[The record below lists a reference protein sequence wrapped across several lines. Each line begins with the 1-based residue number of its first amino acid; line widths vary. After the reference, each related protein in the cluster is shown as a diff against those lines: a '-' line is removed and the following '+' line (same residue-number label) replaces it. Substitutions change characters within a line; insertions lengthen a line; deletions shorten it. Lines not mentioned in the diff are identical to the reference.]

1 MIVTVAP
8 RDFSPKAAMQD
19 SPEDRPSKSARKR
32 EALTAQKLGEELIL
46 LRDADLDALELPE
59 PLSEAIRQAR
69 RIRSRAAGARQRQYI
84 GKLMREIDLEPI
96 LAALATSGD
105 RPAHAA
111 RRYVPDATG
120 YNAGMKP
127 LVGIIMGS
135 ASDWETMQ
143 ASAAA
148 LDALSIAYEVRVV
161 SAHRTPDLLFEYAGS
176 ARARGLE
183 VIIAGA
189 GGAAHLPG
197 MTAAKT
203 SVPVLGVPVQSKA
216 LSGLDSLL
224 SIVQMPAGV
233 PVATFA
239 IGVAGATNAALA
251 AAAILA
257 NKHAPI
263 RQALDA
269 YRERQT
275 TSVLENSDPRATH
288 RT

>member
-1 MIVTVAP
+1 MP
-8 RDFSPKAAMQD
+8 LP
-19 SPEDRPSKSARKR
+19 PEDRPSKSARKR
-32 EALTAQKLGEELIL
+32 AALAAQKLGEELVL
-46 LRDADLDALELPE
+46 LRDAQLQALDLPE
-59 PLSEAIRQAR
+59 PLIEAIRAAR
-69 RIRSRAAGARQRQYI
+69 HMRTRAALARQRQYI
-84 GKLMREIDLEPI
+84 GKLMRAIDPAPI
-96 LAALATSGD
+96 HAALAALE
-105 RPAHAA
+105 RPGTRTA
-111 RRYVPDATG
+111 RRYAPDEKD
-120 YNAGMKP
+120 YNAQMKP

-143 ASAAA
+143 AAATA
-148 LDALSIAYEVRVV
+148 LDALAIAYEVRIV
-161 SAHRTPDLLFEYAGS
+161 SAHRTPDLLFEYASG

-203 SVPVLGVPVQSKA
+203 SLPVLGVPVQSKT

-257 NKHAPI
+257 NKHAPL
-263 RQALDA
+263 REALDA

-275 TSVLENSDPRATH
+275 KAVLEHSDPRAPS
-288 RT
+288 RV